1 MDVIDLTTEVFL
13 PALFLA
19 PVYFLEALASKLAGL
34 AKQINQNLFAH
45 LFL

>member
-1 MDVIDLTTEVFL
+1 MDVTDLTTEVCL

-19 PVYFLEALASKLAGL
+19 PIYFEALASKLAEL
-34 AKQINQNLFAH
+34 AKQINQNLFTH

>member
-19 PVYFLEALASKLAGL
+19 PDYFLEALASKLAGL